1 MKLRTIMLLM
11 AITLIF
17 SSVTFAESAVT
28 LNINDQVIE
37 NNNEVIYR
45 DGTLYGQVASF
56 AERFSVETV
65 WLDVAKLYVLKF
77 EDKVISYGI
86 NTDKMRVGQK
96 ATIMPLSTRLENNR
110 LYVPMQELEVQF
122 NLESD
127 WDATTFT
134 YRLISKQISLDEEE
148 ITELS
153 YSDEDILWLARIVD
167 VETGDASVN
176 KRIAVANVVL
186 NRVKDERFP
195 NTIYDVIFA
204 SGQFP
209 PAHKSGFNDLVPKEE
224 SVIAAK
230 RALAG
235 ENNISTCLYFN
246 YIPFKGKSADFYKK
260 VEGDYFYY

>member
-1 MKLRTIMLLM
+1 M
-11 AITLIF
+11 F
-17 SSVTFAESAVT
+17 SSATFAESAVT

-45 DGTLYGQVASF
+45 DGILYGQVASF
-56 AERFSVETV
+56 AERFSIDTM
-65 WLDVAKLYVLKF
+65 WLNVAKLYVLKF
-77 EDKVISYGI
+77 EDKVISYGF
-86 NTDKMRVGQK
+86 NTNEMRVGQK
-96 ATIMPLSTRLENNR
+96 ATTMPNPTKLENNR
-110 LYVPMQELEVQF
+110 LYVPMQELEAQF
-122 NLESD
+122 DLESE

-134 YRLISKQISLDEEE
+134 YRLINKQISLDEGELAE
-148 ITELS
+148 LLYTE
-153 YSDEDILWLARIVD
+153 DDILWLARIVD
-167 VETGDASVN
+167 VETGDASVD

-186 NRVKDERFP
+186 NRLKDARFP

-209 PAHKSGFNDLVPKEE
+209 PAHKSGFNDLVPKEA
-224 SVIAAK
+224 SIIAAK

-246 YIPFKGKSADFYKK
+246 YIPFSGKSNDFYKK